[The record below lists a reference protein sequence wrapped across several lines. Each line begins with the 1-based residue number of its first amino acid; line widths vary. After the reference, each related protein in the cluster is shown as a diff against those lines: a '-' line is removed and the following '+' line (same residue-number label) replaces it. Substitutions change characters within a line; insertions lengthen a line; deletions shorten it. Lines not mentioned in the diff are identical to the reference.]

1 MPIKNAHHAKLEE
14 YFWYKSESEAIKIYK
29 WPWSKLTLWKFSR
42 PIYASF
48 KRLLIFERRKSSCT
62 AKKIQRVESVLYF
75 IRKYCQ
81 NSITFAIPRSAHN
94 FFFFEIIS
102 FYQKHGFIIETTKKH
117 MVIKVIIT
125 HQYRFLWRMNLSVS
139 LRNVR

>member
-1 MPIKNAHHAKLEE
+1 MPIKNAHHDKLDK
-14 YFWYKSESEAIKIYK
+14 YFLYKSESEAIKIYK

-81 NSITFAIPRSAHN
+81 NSITFAIPLDLHII
-94 FFFFEIIS
+94 FFFFWNYIFLS
-102 FYQKHGFIIETTKKH
+102 KAWFYYWDYKETHGNQSNHNTLI
-117 MVIKVIIT
+117 
-125 HQYRFLWRMNLSVS
+125 
-139 LRNVR
+139 